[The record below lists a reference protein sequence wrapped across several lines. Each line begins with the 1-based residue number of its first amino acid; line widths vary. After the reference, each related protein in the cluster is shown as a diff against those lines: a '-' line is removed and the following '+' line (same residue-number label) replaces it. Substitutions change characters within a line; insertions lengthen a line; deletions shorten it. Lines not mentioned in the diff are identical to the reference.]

1 MHALTRMIVAII
13 VLSNLLLLSGHLIGP
28 PPVSAAEQPAGPVD
42 FVPVMQKYGEELGA
56 VTGDAQAVGIFV
68 NHIGPALGLHDI
80 TTTLA
85 AKNIPPK
92 IAKELGVQELTG
104 SAQRLI
110 ASLAAWQT
118 AGRVTQALSERTN
131 PVVTP
136 PATLLDWIQ
145 AVSPFPALAQTTK
158 ELTQLA
164 ETKPDASTAD
174 RTPLA
179 LSAGRLALDAQQ
191 RTIAEWFQL
200 KTWKDRIR
208 TVRGRSR
215 LCGTWQWIIHN
226 HQQHHQEQKLSLIF
240 PPPGPDYPLAS
251 GLVETVVLG
260 ENVYL
265 RWEISG
271 QVQEDSL
278 QFTKEGKGLEGTFVN
293 SQGGWGSISGKRTSD
308 CKP

>member
-1 MHALTRMIVAII
+1 MSRSLNITGVF
-13 VLSNLLLLSGHLIGP
+13 VSLLLLVSSGHTAESISGP
-28 PPVSAAEQPAGPVD
+28 AELHPLVQAQSEALGTLSDNAAALSLFTTKV
-42 FVPVMQKYGEELGA
+42 
-56 VTGDAQAVGIFV
+56 
-68 NHIGPALGLHDI
+68 GPALGLQDVAS
-80 TTTLA
+80 TVA

-92 IAKELGVQELTG
+92 VAKELAVQELTA

-110 ASLAAWQT
+110 ANLAAWQT
-118 AGRVTQALSERTN
+118 ADRITQSLSQHADLVAAPSAT
-131 PVVTP
+131 VVS
-136 PATLLDWIQ
+136 WIQ
-145 AVSPFPALAQTTK
+145 TTAAIPSLAQTMK

-164 ETKPDASTAD
+164 EVKPDTTAVD
-174 RTPLA
+174 RMPLA

-191 RTIAEWFQL
+191 RAIAEWWQL
-200 KTWKDRIR
+200 RTWKDRVR
-208 TVRGRSR
+208 TVRGRNK

-226 HQQHHQEQKLSLIF
+226 HQQHHQEQKLALLF
-240 PPPGPDYPLAS
+240 PPPGPDHLLPG

-265 RWEISG
+265 RWESNG
-271 QVQEDSL
+271 QAQEDSL

>member
-1 MHALTRMIVAII
+1 MSRCLNMAGLFV
-13 VLSNLLLLSGHLIGP
+13 SLLLFASSSYAADSTSGPAELL
-28 PPVSAAEQPAGPVD
+28 PVVQ
-42 FVPVMQKYGEELGA
+42 
-56 VTGDAQAVGIFV
+56 AQAEALQAVSDNAAAMALFATK
-68 NHIGPALGLHDI
+68 IGPALGLHDVAS
-80 TTTLA
+80 TLA
-85 AKNIPPK
+85 AKNIPAK
-92 IAKELGVQELTG
+92 VAKELGVQELTA

-118 AGRVTQALSERTN
+118 ADRITQSLSEPAN
-131 PVVTP
+131 PVAAP
-136 PATLLDWIQ
+136 PATLVNWIQ
-145 AVSPFPALAQTTK
+145 AAAPISTFAQTTK

-164 ETKPDASTAD
+164 EVKPDTAAAD
-174 RTPLA
+174 RMPLA

-191 RTIAEWFQL
+191 RAIAEWWQL
-200 KTWKDRIR
+200 KTWKDRVR
-208 TVRGRSR
+208 TVRGRNK

-226 HQQHHQEQKLSLIF
+226 HQQHHQEQKLALLF
-240 PPPGPDYPLAS
+240 PPPGPDYPLAP

-265 RWEISG
+265 RWESNG

>member
-1 MHALTRMIVAII
+1 MSRCLNLAGLFVSLILLVSSSRAADSSFGPSELFPVLQIQADGLETVSDNASALALFTAKV
-13 VLSNLLLLSGHLIGP
+13 
-28 PPVSAAEQPAGPVD
+28 
-42 FVPVMQKYGEELGA
+42 
-56 VTGDAQAVGIFV
+56 
-68 NHIGPALGLHDI
+68 GPALGLHDVAG
-80 TTTLA
+80 TLA
-85 AKNIPPK
+85 AKNIPAK
-92 IAKELGVQELTG
+92 VAKELGVQELTA

-118 AGRVTQALSERTN
+118 ADRITQSLSEPAN
-131 PVVTP
+131 PVAAP
-136 PATLLDWIQ
+136 PATSVNWIQ
-145 AVSPFPALAQTTK
+145 TAAPIPSLAQMTK
-158 ELTQLA
+158 ELTQPA
-164 ETKPDASTAD
+164 ESKSDTTAVD
-174 RTPLA
+174 RMPLA

-191 RTIAEWFQL
+191 RAIAEWWQL
-200 KTWKDRIR
+200 RTWKDRVR
-208 TVRGRSR
+208 TVRGRNK

-226 HQQHHQEQKLSLIF
+226 HQQHHQEQKLALLF
-240 PPPGPDYPLAS
+240 PPPGPDYPLAP

-265 RWEISG
+265 RWESNG

>member
-1 MHALTRMIVAII
+1 MAGLFF
-13 VLSNLLLLSGHLIGP
+13 SLLLLASSGYAADSASGP
-28 PPVSAAEQPAGPVD
+28 AELLPVVQ
-42 FVPVMQKYGEELGA
+42 
-56 VTGDAQAVGIFV
+56 AQAEALQALSDNAAAVALFSTK
-68 NHIGPALGLHDI
+68 IGPALGLHDVAS
-80 TTTLA
+80 TLA

-92 IAKELGVQELTG
+92 VAKELGVQELTA

-110 ASLAAWQT
+110 ANLAAWQS
-118 AGRVTQALSERTN
+118 ADRITQSLSEPAN
-131 PVVTP
+131 PVTAP
-136 PATLLDWIQ
+136 PATLVNWIQ
-145 AVSPFPALAQTTK
+145 VATPSPSLAQMTK

-164 ETKPDASTAD
+164 EVKPDAAAAD
-174 RTPLA
+174 RIPLA

-191 RTIAEWFQL
+191 RAIAEWWQL
-200 KTWKDRIR
+200 KSWKDRVR
-208 TVRGRSR
+208 TVRGRNK

-226 HQQHHQEQKLSLIF
+226 HQQHHQEQKLALLF
-240 PPPGPDYPLAS
+240 PPPGADYPLAP

-265 RWEISG
+265 RWESNG

-278 QFTKEGKGLEGTFVN
+278 QFVKEGKGLEGTFVN

>member
-1 MHALTRMIVAII
+1 MSRSLNITGVF
-13 VLSNLLLLSGHLIGP
+13 VSLLLLVSSGHTAESISGP
-28 PPVSAAEQPAGPVD
+28 AELHPLVQAQSEALGTLSDNAAALSLFTTKV
-42 FVPVMQKYGEELGA
+42 
-56 VTGDAQAVGIFV
+56 
-68 NHIGPALGLHDI
+68 GPALGLQDVAS
-80 TTTLA
+80 TVA

-92 IAKELGVQELTG
+92 VAKELAVQELTA

-110 ASLAAWQT
+110 ANLAAWQT
-118 AGRVTQALSERTN
+118 ADRITQSLSQHADLVAAPSAT
-131 PVVTP
+131 VVN
-136 PATLLDWIQ
+136 WIQ
-145 AVSPFPALAQTTK
+145 TTAAIPSLAQTME

-164 ETKPDASTAD
+164 EVKPDTTAVD
-174 RTPLA
+174 RMPLA

-191 RTIAEWFQL
+191 RAIAEWWQL
-200 KTWKDRIR
+200 RTWKDRVR
-208 TVRGRSR
+208 TVRGRNK

-226 HQQHHQEQKLSLIF
+226 HQQHHQEQKLALLF
-240 PPPGPDYPLAS
+240 PPPGPDHLLPG

-265 RWEISG
+265 RWESNG
-271 QVQEDSL
+271 QAQEDSL